1 MKKYIY
7 TKVERELD
15 ADLVIVI
22 VHHYN
27 LEPTISRVMHL
38 LLLYT
43 QDHMRL
49 LGGINRGILVHSK
62 YSVSTQ
68 LWES

>member
-1 MKKYIY
+1 MKKCIS

-22 VHHYN
+22 VNHYN
-27 LEPTISRVMHL
+27 LEPTISRVMYL

-49 LGGINRGILVHSK
+49 SGRINRGILVHSK
-62 YSVSTQ
+62 
-68 LWES
+68 